1 MEANIGQGP
10 VVGHPQKRK
19 NTALAVGLLG
29 LIVAGTIG
37 CGGASR
43 ARAPQ
48 PQVGTAQLTAADLGR
63 RVQKVLVAD
72 KEAIAM
78 VGRDGCHATVRQG
91 NVQNIG
97 PSDELR
103 VRCPR
108 KERLTQWFKGLD
120 RVLSTIEVAEVGDE
134 DDDADD
140 GGPAAQLVV
149 GKGKVVKVVKA
160 ADAARLVAEV
170 RAFGAELES
179 GEIPHP
185 GPATSSGWQ
194 MLRVTGAAHVMLGG
208 EPTRGVLDARMSTN
222 GQYFCEFVGATD
234 EGSVRATKSGW
245 ITDSLAARA
254 LDEVLSPFQVQS
266 TAESPSATFAAATTG
281 GAERRANQASTA
293 AVFERFAPLQD
304 ALGDACLPELE
315 PPGANA
321 GL

>member
-1 MEANIGQGP
+1 
-10 VVGHPQKRK
+10 
-19 NTALAVGLLG
+19 
-29 LIVAGTIG
+29 
-37 CGGASR
+37 
-43 ARAPQ
+43 
-48 PQVGTAQLTAADLGR
+48 
-63 RVQKVLVAD
+63 
-72 KEAIAM
+72 M

-91 NVQNIG
+91 NMQNIG

-120 RVLSTIEVAEVGDE
+120 RVLSTIEVAEVGD
-134 DDDADD
+134 DDDDTDD
-140 GGPAAQLVV
+140 ATPAAQLVV
-149 GKGKVVKVVKA
+149 GKGKVVRVVKS

-179 GEIPHP
+179 GEIPRP

-222 GQYFCEFVGATD
+222 GQYLCEFVGATD

-254 LDEVLSPFQVQS
+254 LDEVLTPFQVQA
-266 TAESPSATFAAATTG
+266 TGESPSATFAAATAG
-281 GAERRANQASTA
+281 GAEKRANQASTA

-304 ALGDACLPELE
+304 ALGDACIPELE